1 MAVDEQARLELL
13 DAARAAL
20 GPRPAGTLM
29 TLLPLSEATELA
41 TRSDLHALAE
51 RFDAKLDLLRQ
62 ELLAAFRD
70 ELNRAITAQTR
81 TMFASSVASA
91 LSTGGLV
98 LAATR
103 LTGG

>member
-1 MAVDEQARLELL
+1 
-13 DAARAAL
+13 
-20 GPRPAGTLM
+20 M

-41 TRSDLHALAE
+41 TRSDLHALEERLTE